1 MQIREAVFERVKDRL
16 YYGWVI
22 LGVATIAMFAT
33 GVGQSHTFSIFV
45 DLIADDLGISSTS
58 IASSYAFATLISAFG
73 LSRMGHFVDRYGARK
88 VLIVVVILLG
98 FACFAFGAAAGVI
111 TLSLSFMCLR
121 FLGQGSMMLGATN
134 LVAQWFN
141 AKRGLAMSIL
151 MLGFA
156 ASMSIHPLLAKWL
169 IELVGWREAWVWL
182 GFMTWV
188 LMLPLLWLL
197 VFDKPEPLK
206 LLPDGAVIDDTYDD
220 AQPSDDLVGPTLR
233 GAMRTSSFWIIMAGL
248 FVPAMLVTSLFF
260 FQVSIFEQ
268 HGLTRGLAASMF
280 SISALSMALS
290 MPVVG
295 WVLDRSNP
303 KYIFSASLALLG
315 VSLVNITFVT
325 DTPTAIFYAIIFG
338 VNTAA
343 NMTFFGYMWAHY
355 FGRKHLGSIQGSGQA
370 IAVIGASIGPLP
382 LAISFDYFGAYDG
395 ALHLLAL
402 IPLGCAVLAL
412 FLPAPDPGRI
422 ENLEVSRNG

>member
-1 MQIREAVFERVKDRL
+1 MQIREAVFERVKHRL
-16 YYGWVI
+16 FYGWII
-22 LGVATIAMFAT
+22 LGVATITMFAT

-45 DLIADDLGISSTS
+45 DLIAEDLGISSTS
-58 IASSYAFATLISAFG
+58 IASSYAFATLIAAFG
-73 LSRMGHFVDRYGARK
+73 LSRMGHFVDLYGARK

-98 FACFAFGAAAGVI
+98 FACFSFGAAAGVI

-156 ASMSIHPLLAKWL
+156 ASMSLHLLLAKWL
-169 IELVGWREAWVWL
+169 IEAVGWREAWVWM

-206 LLPDGAVIDDTYDD
+206 LLPDGAETTDD
-220 AQPSDDLVGPTLR
+220 AQTSNELIGPTLR
-233 GAMRTSSFWIIMAGL
+233 GAMRTSSFWIVMAGL
-248 FVPAMLVTSLFF
+248 FVPAMMITSLFF

-280 SISALSMALS
+280 SVSALSMAIS
-290 MPVVG
+290 MPAVG

-303 KYIFSASLALLG
+303 KYIFSASLVLLAL
-315 VSLVNITFVT
+315 SLVNVTFVT
-325 DTPTAIFYAIIFG
+325 DTPTAIFYAVIFG

-343 NMTFFGYMWAHY
+343 NMTFFGYMWAQY
-355 FGRKHLGSIQGSGQA
+355 FGRKHLGSIQGAGQA
-370 IAVIGASIGPLP
+370 IGVIGASIGPLP
-382 LAISFDYFGAYDG
+382 LAISFDYFGAYDD
-395 ALHLLAL
+395 ALHLLAI
-402 IPLGCAVLAL
+402 IPLACAALAL

-422 ENLEVSRNG
+422 EKLETSQNG

>member
-1 MQIREAVFERVKDRL
+1 MQIREAVFERVKHRL
-16 YYGWVI
+16 FYGWII
-22 LGVATIAMFAT
+22 LGVATITMFAT

-45 DLIADDLGISSTS
+45 DLIAKDLGISSTS
-58 IASSYAFATLISAFG
+58 IASSYAFATLIAALG
-73 LSRMGHFVDRYGARK
+73 LSRMGHFVDLYGARK

-98 FACFAFGAAAGVI
+98 FACFAFGAASGVI

-156 ASMSIHPLLAKWL
+156 ASMSIHPLLSKWL
-169 IELVGWREAWVWL
+169 IEAVGWREAWVWL
-182 GFMTWV
+182 GFMTWIF
-188 LMLPLLWLL
+188 MLPLLWLL
-197 VFDKPEPLK
+197 VFDKPEPLN
-206 LLPDGAVIDDTYDD
+206 LLPDGAVIDNTNED
-220 AQPSDDLVGPTLR
+220 AQLTGELVGPTLR

-248 FVPAMLVTSLFF
+248 FVPAMLITSLFF

-280 SISALSMALS
+280 SVSALSMAVS
-290 MPVVG
+290 MPAVG

-303 KYIFSASLALLG
+303 KYIFSASLVLLAL
-315 VSLVNITFVT
+315 SLVNITFVT
-325 DTPTAIFYAIIFG
+325 DTPTAMFYAVIFG

-343 NMTFFGYMWAHY
+343 NMTFFGYMWAQY
-355 FGRKHLGSIQGSGQA
+355 FGRKHLGSIQGAGQA
-370 IAVIGASIGPLP
+370 IGVIGASIGPLP

-402 IPLGCAVLAL
+402 IPLGCAALAL
-412 FLPAPDPGRI
+412 FLRAPDPGRI